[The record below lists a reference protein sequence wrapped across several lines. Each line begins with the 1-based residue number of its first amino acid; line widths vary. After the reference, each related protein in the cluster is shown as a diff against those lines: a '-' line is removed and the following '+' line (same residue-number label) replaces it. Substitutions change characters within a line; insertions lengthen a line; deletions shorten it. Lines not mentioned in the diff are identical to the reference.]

1 MKYILT
7 ILSFL
12 VIGCV
17 NSNIQ
22 GIYSLSN
29 NRVCHEPL
37 KIELTN
43 SETNNLKKF
52 SINFIEK
59 KSNAQEFSH
68 MKKIYD
74 PMIEKNDKRFI
85 KTETY
90 LKVNNKTYIN
100 NLNDNESMKIY
111 DYYGYWKPLN
121 KDIIKVSYYEDSEVK
136 IQDNKN
142 NTITLQGI
150 PYINK
155 AQTHFTTFYID
166 YEQSKSIIDLYEI
179 ENNHIKHIS
188 CFETEKWIIWDLA
201 WNDNILYIKVTDTI
215 WNEKGFYSTDY
226 KYKKLIIEK
235 IN

>member
-1 MKYILT
+1 MIKYFSLYIFLFM
-7 ILSFL
+7 LCSFT
-12 VIGCV
+12 
-17 NSNIQ
+17 
-22 GIYSLSN
+22 
-29 NRVCHEPL
+29 
-37 KIELTN
+37 TN
-43 SETNNLKKF
+43 SEANSIKKIPI
-52 SINFIEK
+52 SFIEK
-59 KSNAQEFSH
+59 ESNAQEFSH

-85 KTETY
+85 KKEEY
-90 LKVNNKTYIN
+90 LNVNNKIYTN
-100 NLNDNESMKIY
+100 NLNDNELMKIY
-111 DYYGYWKPLN
+111 DYYGYWKSLN
-121 KDIIKVSYYEDSEVK
+121 SDIITVSYYEDSEVK
-136 IQDNKN
+136 IQDNNN
-142 NTITLQGI
+142 NTITLQAI

-215 WNEKGFYSTDY
+215 WNGKGFYSTDY

>member
-1 MKYILT
+1 MIKYFSLYIFLFM
-7 ILSFL
+7 LCSFTTN
-12 VIGCV
+12 CEA
-17 NSNIQ
+17 NSIK
-22 GIYSLSN
+22 
-29 NRVCHEPL
+29 
-37 KIELTN
+37 KIPI
-43 SETNNLKKF
+43 S
-52 SINFIEK
+52 FIEK
-59 KSNAQEFSH
+59 ESNAQEFSH

-85 KTETY
+85 KKEEY
-90 LKVNNKTYIN
+90 LNVNNKIYTN
-100 NLNDNESMKIY
+100 NLNDNELMKIY

-121 KDIIKVSYYEDSEVK
+121 SDIITVSYYEDSEVK
-136 IQDNKN
+136 IQDNNN
-142 NTITLQGI
+142 NTTTLQAI

-215 WNEKGFYSTDY
+215 WNGKGFYSTDY